1 MNGSGSGGIVRT
13 MADLARSFST
23 PRSVEDSL
31 STVTAAAVDLMP
43 TEACAGILMVSG
55 GGKKFDSVAATSDL
69 LPKLDHVQEE
79 LGEGPCVAAA
89 VANLVVRCD
98 DFRSDDRWPRF
109 AAAAVDVGIYSS
121 ISFQLYTSEGKMG
134 ALNLFAFEPHAF
146 GLQEESMAEVLAA
159 HAALALMAAR
169 TKEQLQSALVSRD
182 IIGQAKGMIM
192 ERFDVDAIRAFEML
206 THLSQETNTRLHAVA
221 EQIVQ
226 RGK

>member
-1 MNGSGSGGIVRT
+1 MSGSGSGDIVRT

-23 PRSVEDSL
+23 PRSIEESL

-55 GGKKFDSVAATSDL
+55 GGKKFESVATTSDL

-98 DFRSDDRWPRF
+98 DFRTEDRWPRF
-109 AAAAVDVGIYSS
+109 AAGAVDVGIYSS
-121 ISFQLYTSEGKMG
+121 LSFQLYTSEGKMG

-146 GLQEESMAEVLAA
+146 GLQEESTAEVLAA

-221 EQIVQ
+221 EQIVE

>member
-1 MNGSGSGGIVRT
+1 MNDSESGDISRT

-23 PRSVEDSL
+23 PRSIEESL

-43 TEACAGILMVSG
+43 TRACAGILMVSG
-55 GGKKFDSVAATSDL
+55 GGKTFESVAPTSDL
-69 LPKLDHVQEE
+69 LPKLDHVQEQ

-89 VANLVVRCD
+89 VANMVVRSD
-98 DFRSDDRWPRF
+98 DFRSEKRWPRF
-109 AAAAVDVGIYSS
+109 AAGAVDVGIYSS
-121 ISFQLYTSEGKMG
+121 LSFQLYTSEGKMG

-146 GLQEESMAEVLAA
+146 GLQEESTAEVLAA

-169 TKEQLQSALVSRD
+169 TKEQLQSALATRD

-192 ERFDVDAIRAFEML
+192 ERFDVDAVRAFEML
-206 THLSQETNTRLHAVA
+206 THLSQETNTRLHSIA
-221 EQIVQ
+221 EQIVE

>member
-13 MADLARSFST
+13 MADLARSFSA

-182 IIGQAKGMIM
+182 VIGQAKGMIM
-192 ERFDVDAIRAFEML
+192 ERFNVDAIRAFEML

-221 EQIVQ
+221 EQIVE